1 MGGITAVAVWNH
13 LPGAEEL
20 LSRRVESGWTP
31 RPSILKEGDRVVG
44 HAACLVTG
52 ELS

>member
-1 MGGITAVAVWNH
+1 MGGITAVAVWDH

-20 LSRRVESGWTP
+20 LNRRVQSGWTP
-31 RPSILKEGDRVVG
+31 RPSVLKEGDRVVG